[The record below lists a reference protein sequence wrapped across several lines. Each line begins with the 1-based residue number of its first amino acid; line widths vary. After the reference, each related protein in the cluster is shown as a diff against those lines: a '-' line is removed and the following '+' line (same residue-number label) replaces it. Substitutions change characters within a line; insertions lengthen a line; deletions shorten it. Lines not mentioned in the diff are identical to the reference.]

1 VKALSALVR
10 YSKFLETSRPEG
22 IPEVPVLPD
31 QREKVKGLLKTFP
44 RIITEDQGKKILSSY
59 GIPVAKEELGKSP
72 EEIRKIAGRI
82 GYPVALKI
90 VSPQIQHKTEAGGL
104 KLNISNEKELSGA
117 CEEILEN
124 VKRYRPDAEVAGML
138 VQEMVPSGKELI
150 IGVTRDA
157 QFGPMVMFGL
167 GGVFVEVLKDF
178 SLRHAPLKERDA
190 WEMIQE
196 IRGYR
201 ILEGVRGGQR
211 SHLESIAQALM
222 AVSRMAVDLGGIFAE
237 MDINPLVVY
246 PGQGGVKAI
255 DCLFAAK

>member
-1 VKALSALVR
+1 
-10 YSKFLETSRPEG
+10 
-22 IPEVPVLPD
+22 
-31 QREKVKGLLKTFP
+31 
-44 RIITEDQGKKILSSY
+44 
-59 GIPVAKEELGKSP
+59 
-72 EEIRKIAGRI
+72 
-82 GYPVALKI
+82 
-90 VSPQIQHKTEAGGL
+90 
-104 KLNISNEKELSGA
+104 
-117 CEEILEN
+117 